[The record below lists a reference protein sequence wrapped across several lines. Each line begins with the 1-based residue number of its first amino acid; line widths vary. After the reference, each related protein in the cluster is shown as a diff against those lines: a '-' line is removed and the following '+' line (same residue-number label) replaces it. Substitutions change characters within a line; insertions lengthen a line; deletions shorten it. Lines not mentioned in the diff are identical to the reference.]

1 MVPLQAQNSLSAL
14 KMLKKMIVGGAKMSK
29 ILESGLSKLNSKVL
43 KPTE

>member
-1 MVPLQAQNSLSAL
+1 
-14 KMLKKMIVGGAKMSK
+14 MLKNDSGGAKMSK